1 MLHFIIQ
8 VSRVSP
14 FFASITSL
22 GIGLLV
28 FLYNH
33 KDEKNRS
40 FFYFSIVLSG
50 WAFGCFIQSITSDYA
65 TALLWDKLLYSVAV
79 FAPILLFQLCISF
92 TTKQFRMTKY
102 AAWVM
107 GVLLLILNWESHFRT
122 GVTFNFGARFVTDPA
137 IGWYAYLTLYGILI
151 CLALYELYLE
161 KKRHSGIEQER
172 LGYLFLAMFILIL
185 GGNSYFT
192 LVLFK
197 ITPLI
202 DSLLNLFSSL
212 LLSIYCLIMSYLIV
226 KHDLMDMTLIVT
238 RSVSYVITSVSV
250 IITFLFIPLLP
261 TPYSWILAGILGLI
275 WARFGQTIHL
285 FIQTTAEKKFLKGTY
300 DYREVLTQFTSRFSR
315 CASVSEVITAL
326 DFHLV
331 HDIEIRA
338 SAVLIP
344 EGFDE
349 KKELSGPYI
358 SASSHTR
365 ARLTES
371 DELLKQLYAAPEIIY
386 AHHSLEVAKTLA
398 MLGCTALVPCMHN
411 DQLMAILLLGQKMSN
426 DGFTRDDKGLFPLLG
441 AQIGI
446 VLNRL
451 RQTRFEA
458 ELNIAQRIQSEIL
471 PRNPSI
477 SNLELACL
485 MIPATEMGG
494 DYYDIIHTPTGTW
507 ILLGDVTG
515 HGVGSAMVM
524 FMVQS
529 IVTTLVKSNSVT
541 TPSELLYNANRIL
554 CQNMQRLDEG
564 RPLTIVALHTVDGRH
579 FSYCGAHDA
588 IMILRNDQAE
598 VEMVEIDQFPFGIGM
613 IEEMTLEE
621 FGSGTLSLDPGDI
634 LFIGTDGI
642 TEAAKNG
649 RYTSGTFGEAGLADC
664 LITHRTKPLTEFS
677 DTLINQLKHYTNN
690 TFHDDITFIAARSV

>member
-1 MLHFIIQ
+1 MISALISLKYSLVPFG
-8 VSRVSP
+8 VSIAFLGLGISILLSHAKKTVKLP
-14 FFASITSL
+14 FFFLCITTFIWQFSWAIL
-22 GIGLLV
+22 FQQHNPEIGLINIRFGYFFIV
-28 FLYNH
+28 FLPTTMYHFLIN
-33 KDEKNRS
+33 
-40 FFYFSIVLSG
+40 LSD
-50 WAFGCFIQSITSDYA
+50 SKTDRKY
-65 TALLWDKLLYSVAV
+65 LY
-79 FAPILLFQLCISF
+79 L
-92 TTKQFRMTKY
+92 
-102 AAWVM
+102 
-107 GVLLLILNWESHFRT
+107 
-122 GVTFNFGARFVTDPA
+122 
-137 IGWYAYLTLYGILI
+137 AYLLDSIFAITVIFSDLFVSGLTHHSWGFYPKAGILHPLHVIQTSVMVTRGLYIVFKKSRQTSGNEKSQLTYCIAGLFVYFFAAIDYLVNYGINFYPPGILFVMVSI
-151 CLALYELYLE
+151 AILA
-161 KKRHSGIEQER
+161 
-172 LGYLFLAMFILIL
+172 FA
-185 GGNSYFT
+185 
-192 LVLFK
+192 
-197 ITPLI
+197 IT
-202 DSLLNLFSSL
+202 
-212 LLSIYCLIMSYLIV
+212 
-226 KHDLMDMTLIVT
+226 KHELMDINVIIT
-238 RSVSYVITSVSV
+238 RSVSHIITGASVV
-250 IITFLFIPLLP
+250 ITFLFIPIIP
-261 TPYSWILAGILGLI
+261 TPYSWIIDGLI
-275 WARFGQTIHL
+275 GLFWARFGQSIHL
-285 FIQTTAEKKFLKGTY
+285 FIQTTAEKKFLKGSY
-300 DYREVLTQFTSRFSR
+300 DYREVLTKFTHRFSR
-315 CASVSEVITAL
+315 CATVSEVMTAL

-358 SASSHTR
+358 PADTR
-365 ARLTES
+365 TTVRLTDS
-371 DELLKQLYAAPEIIY
+371 DTLLKILHSTPETIY
-386 AHHSLEVAKTLA
+386 ANQSSDTTKTLA
-398 MLGCTALVPCMHN
+398 TLGCTAVVPCMHN
-411 DQLMAILLLGQKMSN
+411 DQLMAILLLGEKMSN

-564 RPLTIVALHTVDGRH
+564 RPLTIVALHTIDGRH

-588 IMILRNDQAE
+588 IMILRNDQPE

-613 IEEMTLEE
+613 IQEMTLEE

-677 DTLINQLKHYTNN
+677 DALINQLKHYTNN

>member
-1 MLHFIIQ
+1 MVTRGLYIVFKK
-8 VSRVSP
+8 SRQTSGNEKSQLTYCIAGLFVY
-14 FFASITSL
+14 FFAAIDY
-22 GIGLLV
+22 LV
-28 FLYNH
+28 N
-33 KDEKNRS
+33 
-40 FFYFSIVLSG
+40 
-50 WAFGCFIQSITSDYA
+50 
-65 TALLWDKLLYSVAV
+65 
-79 FAPILLFQLCISF
+79 
-92 TTKQFRMTKY
+92 
-102 AAWVM
+102 
-107 GVLLLILNWESHFRT
+107 
-122 GVTFNFGARFVTDPA
+122 
-137 IGWYAYLTLYGILI
+137 YGINFYPPGILFVMVSI
-151 CLALYELYLE
+151 AILA
-161 KKRHSGIEQER
+161 
-172 LGYLFLAMFILIL
+172 FA
-185 GGNSYFT
+185 
-192 LVLFK
+192 
-197 ITPLI
+197 IT
-202 DSLLNLFSSL
+202 
-212 LLSIYCLIMSYLIV
+212 
-226 KHDLMDMTLIVT
+226 KHELMDINVIIT
-238 RSVSYVITSVSV
+238 RSVSHIITGASVV
-250 IITFLFIPLLP
+250 ITFLFIPIIP
-261 TPYSWILAGILGLI
+261 TPYSWIIDGLI
-275 WARFGQTIHL
+275 GLFWARFGQSIHL
-285 FIQTTAEKKFLKGTY
+285 FIQTTAEKKFLKGSY
-300 DYREVLTQFTSRFSR
+300 DYREVLTKFTHRFSR
-315 CASVSEVITAL
+315 CATVSEVMTAL

-358 SASSHTR
+358 PADTR
-365 ARLTES
+365 TTVRLTDS
-371 DELLKQLYAAPEIIY
+371 DTLLKILHSTPETIY
-386 AHHSLEVAKTLA
+386 ANQSSDTTKTLA
-398 MLGCTALVPCMHN
+398 TLGCTAVVPCMHN
-411 DQLMAILLLGQKMSN
+411 DQLMAILLLGEKMSN

-564 RPLTIVALHTVDGRH
+564 RPLTIVALHTIDGRH

-588 IMILRNDQAE
+588 IMILRNDQPE

-613 IEEMTLEE
+613 IQEMTLEE

-677 DTLINQLKHYTNN
+677 DALINQLKHYTNN